1 MLIYTTG
8 GFIEVPDEEPVNL
21 VIREID
27 FAPQNIGDEPEPEPE
42 PINMVIREID
52 EIDEIEPEWEL
63 DELHRLIK
71 GRKATRKVVVPA
83 RLSAGGRDLYSSWF
97 FDDDGG
103 EYVEPKWEEPPD
115 YVPTGNTPSCSED
128 EDDEDEDED
137 EDEEVEEVAQRPQK
151 YSMGCLPSFDD
162 EERERD
168 IIPEP
173 PSTSIP
179 VGSGSGT
186 SYTTK
191 HTPIFSRF
199 YVDRLS
205 SSKGEKI
212 TKIDIYHIF
221 NKWKKDNNIDDPPL
235 GELWMFLEEKHKLIR
250 GTYLDVKIK
259 WKEGE
264 RKQMKIEKMKL
275 VNGSVNVD
283 KLIEEKSWI
292 DEYETNTHRL
302 PPPRQSYRNEPL
314 MDVLDYG
321 RDGIV
326 IHRHPVYTEYG
337 GDLKTGKIYKL
348 NKNVVG
354 NILKVQ
360 LDKGGV
366 VLSLGKM
373 GDKRFQKHYKIS
385 QFIADCGKL
394 HKPSELHELK
404 INLKHPDFI
413 NFGAPC
419 QYPLSCLSYEYTNQI
434 VKEIAV
440 STEKN
445 KVAKAGKL
453 LSVCR
458 TNKML
463 ENYLD
468 TIKSQFIAELKKKD
482 DENAKLKSRNTQLE
496 EQNKQLNTPLSAGA
510 LQLQHLLMTRVDETN
525 TTFKDM
531 LQFCFKDI
539 TRNYPTE
546 DDEDTFLSDTD
557 ENDRNDA
564 HFGVFEMSPRGL
576 PYDNEHITREVD

>member
-1 MLIYTTG
+1 MPVILGKG
-8 GFIEVPDEEPVNL
+8 GAFRWVDEPEEVNL
-21 VIREID
+21 VIREI
-27 FAPQNIGDEPEPEPE
+27 
-42 PINMVIREID
+42 
-52 EIDEIEPEWEL
+52 EPEWNE

-97 FDDDGG
+97 FDDDGS

-128 EDDEDEDED
+128 EEDEE
-137 EDEEVEEVAQRPQK
+137 EEEEEEVEEVEEVEERREK
-151 YSMGCLPSFDD
+151 YSMGNLPPCDD
-162 EERERD
+162 PEREKD

-173 PSTSIP
+173 PLPSIP
-179 VGSGSGT
+179 VGGGSGT
-186 SYTTK
+186 SITTK
-191 HTPIFSRF
+191 YTPIFSRF
-199 YVDRLS
+199 YIDRLS
-205 SSKGEKI
+205 AVKGKTT

-221 NKWKKDNNIDDPPL
+221 NKWKKDNKIDDPPL
-235 GELWMFLEEKHKLIR
+235 GELWMFLEEKHKLIK
-250 GTYLDVKIK
+250 GTYVDVKIK
-259 WKEGE
+259 YKEGE
-264 RKQMKIEKMKL
+264 SKQMKIEKMKL
-275 VNGSVNVD
+275 INSSVNVD
-283 KLIEEKSWI
+283 RLIEEKSWI

-302 PPPRQSYRNEPL
+302 PPPRQPPRNEPL
-314 MDVLDYG
+314 LDILDYG
-321 RDGIV
+321 KDGIV
-326 IHRHPVYTEYG
+326 VHRHPVYTEYG

-354 NILKVQ
+354 NALKVQ

-394 HKPSELHELK
+394 HKPSDLHELK
-404 INLKHPDFI
+404 INLNHPDFI
-413 NFGAPC
+413 TYGAPC

-440 STEKN
+440 STEQN

-458 TNKML
+458 TSAML
-463 ENYLD
+463 ENYL
-468 TIKSQFIAELKKKD
+468 TTVKSQFIAELKKKD
-482 DENAKLKSRNTQLE
+482 DEIAKLKSRNSQLE
-496 EQNKQLNTPLSAGA
+496 TENKKLNTPLSAGA
-510 LQLQHLLMTRVDETN
+510 LQLQDLLMTRVGETD

-539 TRNYPTE
+539 TRDYPIQ
-546 DDEDTFLSDTD
+546 DDEDTFLSDID

-564 HFGVFEMSPRGL
+564 HFGVFEMSPTARGCE
-576 PYDNEHITREVD
+576 YDNEHLTREVS

>member
-1 MLIYTTG
+1 MPIIKG
-8 GFIEVPDEEPVNL
+8 QFVPEEYSAPEPINL
-21 VIREID
+21 VIREI
-27 FAPQNIGDEPEPEPE
+27 EP
-42 PINMVIREID
+42 V
-52 EIDEIEPEWEL
+52 WEV

-83 RLSAGGRDLYSSWF
+83 RLSAGGRDLYSSWI
-97 FDDDGG
+97 FDDDGS

-115 YVPTGNTPSCSED
+115 YVPTGNTPSCSEE
-128 EDDEDEDED
+128 EDSEEE
-137 EDEEVEEVAQRPQK
+137 EEEEEEEVEEVAHRPQK
-151 YSMGCLPSFDD
+151 YSMGCLPSYDD
-162 EERERD
+162 EEREKD

-199 YVDRLS
+199 YIDRLRPL
-205 SSKGEKI
+205 KGGTT
-212 TKIDIYHIF
+212 TKIDIYHFF

-250 GTYLDVKIK
+250 GTYVDVKIK

-264 RKQMKIEKMKL
+264 SKQMKIEKMKL
-275 VNGSVNVD
+275 VNSSVNVD
-283 KLIEEKSWI
+283 RLIEERSWI
-292 DEYETNTHRL
+292 DEYETNTHRQL
-302 PPPRQSYRNEPL
+302 PLKQPSRHDPL
-314 MDVLDYG
+314 LDIIDYG
-321 RDGIV
+321 KDGIV
-326 IHRHPVYTEYG
+326 VHRHPVYTEYG

-354 NILKVQ
+354 NALKVQ

-394 HKPSELHELK
+394 HKPSDLHELK
-404 INLKHPDFI
+404 INLNHPDFI
-413 NFGAPC
+413 TYGAPC

-434 VKEIAV
+434 VKEIAG
-440 STEKN
+440 STEQN

-458 TNKML
+458 TSAML
-463 ENYLD
+463 ENYL
-468 TIKSQFIAELKKKD
+468 TTVKAQFIAELKKKE
-482 DENAKLKSRNTQLE
+482 DENARLKSRVSHLE
-496 EQNKQLNTPLSAGA
+496 AQNQKLNTPLAAGA
-510 LQLQHLLMTRVDETN
+510 LQLQELLMTRVGETD

-531 LQFCFKDI
+531 LQYCIKDI
-539 TRNYPTE
+539 TRDYPKE
-546 DDEDTFLSDTD
+546 DDAEDFLSDTSQD
-557 ENDRNDA
+557 ERNDA
-564 HFGVFEMSPRGL
+564 NFGVFEMSPTARGL
-576 PYDNEHITREVD
+576 PYDNEHITE